1 MRICSL
7 FILLIGI
14 TGCAVLNQPVSEIDV
29 LHLTCESN
37 PEFVDGN
44 LETEGTFA
52 VNGFVRKA
60 YHMFGGETRRLAYS
74 QRRYITQVEGNR
86 RTEAIIKLDT
96 PTYITYV
103 EVYPASRVIPNFA
116 MMTTTDDPPRFDVAF
131 ERVSDKQHKDI
142 EGLTPVRYR
151 IERDVLYLRMS
162 ADGIEDKQNS
172 ARTTNSGVEI
182 PLKGASIREVKFY
195 GRQTP

>member
-14 TGCAVLNQPVSEIDV
+14 TGCAVLNQPVIEIDV
-29 LHLTCESN
+29 SQLTCESN

>member
-14 TGCAVLNQPVSEIDV
+14 TGCAVLNQPVIEIDV
-29 LHLTCESN
+29 AHLTCESN

-74 QRRYITQVEGNR
+74 QRRYVTQVEGNR

-151 IERDVLYLRMS
+151 IEREVLYLRIS

>member
-14 TGCAVLNQPVSEIDV
+14 MGCAVLNQPISEIDV
-29 LHLTCESN
+29 SHLTCESN

-60 YHMFGGETRRLAYS
+60 YHLFGGESRRIAYS

-86 RTEAIIKLDT
+86 RTEAVIKLDV

-103 EVYPASRVIPNFA
+103 EIYPGSRLIPNFA

-142 EGLTPVRYR
+142 EGLNPVRFR
-151 IERDVLYLRMS
+151 IGREVLYLRLG

-172 ARTTNSGVEI
+172 AQGENASVEI
-182 PLKGASIREVKFY
+182 PLKGAVIREVKFY
-195 GRQTP
+195 GHQTP